1 MKISLNWLQDFVTF
15 SVADPMEI
23 ARRITA
29 TTAEVDEVEIQGVL
43 LDNCC
48 VGEILSVAKH
58 PDADRLSVCEVRT
71 DQGTKNVVCGG
82 TNLRSGM
89 QVAFAHVGARVR
101 WHGDELVTLERAK
114 IRGQES
120 EGMICAAEELGIESL
135 YPAKPEDGER
145 PIVDLTPSHLQTGA
159 PLREALGLNDTVL
172 HIDNHAIT
180 HRADLFSHVGFA
192 RECVATG
199 LATWKESAKPR
210 KPRFGTK
217 PLPLAF
223 RNDVPTLI
231 PRYCSC
237 LLSIDGIGT
246 TPEWMK
252 RRLEA
257 TGWRSVSLPVDITN
271 YVSMELGMPLHS
283 FDADDFHGTVIM
295 RTSRKG
301 ESIVTLDGIER
312 ALPDGALVLS
322 DDQGIF
328 DLLGIMGGLRSS
340 TKESTRHVYL
350 HSAIADPV
358 FIRRAVIATGHRT
371 DAATTYEK
379 GIPRIRA
386 KEGFLRALEL
396 FLQLA
401 PGAKIVSEMQE
412 EGDDS
417 EAPTIHVE
425 AARVTRLLGDEIP
438 AATMAEILTALGC
451 SVKGG
456 KGKHPT
462 LSVVPPLYR
471 PDLKTQIDIAEEVG
485 RIYGYDR
492 IAPRMPVADTTPP
505 ARDTR
510 VNALRD
516 ALKQECYLELLPLSL
531 TGATLMQRAGLDPSQ
546 AITVQNAINDETSLL
561 HTSVVPALLDHAQRN
576 RLLMGE
582 RLKTFTVGHVFA
594 KGVPERTELALL
606 VGDAQAAH
614 AGDDALK
621 RDPLLLLKR
630 DLAMSLQLIGY
641 QTNDA
646 QLTQDLPAYAH
657 PGRAATL
664 GIGDTRIGTL
674 CEVHPD
680 IRERFELPGRT
691 AVAVLDLS
699 ALLSLA
705 PAPRIIRP
713 LPQFPA
719 IQYDV
724 TVTKRQTEP
733 IGPLLAQL
741 RKADPLLEQVEVV
754 DLYSGKPLTGGQYN
768 LTLRFTYRAPDR
780 TLTEEEAQAVHAKLS
795 QMVA

>member
-15 SVADPMEI
+15 TVTDPAEI

-29 TTAEVDEVEIQGVL
+29 TTAEVDEVEIQGTL
-43 LDNCC
+43 LDKCC
-48 VGEILSVAKH
+48 VGEILTVAKH

-71 DQGTKNVVCGG
+71 DDGTKRVVCGG
-82 TNLRSGM
+82 TNLRQGM

-101 WHGDELVTLERAK
+101 WHGDELVTLERAT

-120 EGMICAAEELGIESL
+120 EGMICAAEELGIASL

-145 PIVDLTPSHLQTGA
+145 PIVDLTPSRLQTGA
-159 PLREALGLNDTVL
+159 SLREALGLNDTVL
-172 HIDNHAIT
+172 HVDNHAIT

-199 LATWKESAKPR
+199 IATWKEAEKTK

-217 PLPLAF
+217 PLPF
-223 RNDVPTLI
+223 TFKNDVAALI

-283 FDADDFHGTVIM
+283 FDADDFHGTVVT

-312 ALPDGALVLS
+312 ALPDDAIVLS

-328 DLLGIMGGLRSS
+328 DLLGIMGGMRSS
-340 TKESTRHVYL
+340 TKETTRHVYL

-358 FIRRAVIATGHRT
+358 SIRRAVIATGHRT

-396 FLQLA
+396 FLQLV
-401 PGAKIVSEMQE
+401 PGAKIVSAMQE
-412 EGDDS
+412 EGDDG

-425 AARVTRLLGDEIP
+425 AARVTRLLGEEIP

-462 LSVVPPLYR
+462 LSVVPPLSR
-471 PDLKTQIDIAEEVG
+471 PDLKTQIDVAEEIG
-485 RIYGYDR
+485 RVYGYDR

-510 VNALRD
+510 INSLRD
-516 ALKQECYLELLPLSL
+516 TLKEERYLELLPLSL
-531 TGATLMQRAGLDPSQ
+531 SGATLMQRAGLDTAQ

-561 HTSVVPALLDHAQRN
+561 HTSLVPALLDHAQRN

-582 RLKTFTVGHVFA
+582 RLKTFTIGHVFRKA
-594 KGVPERTELALL
+594 MPERTELVLL
-606 VGDAQAAH
+606 VGDAQATQP
-614 AGDDALK
+614 GDDALK
-621 RDPLLLLKR
+621 HDPLLLLKR
-630 DLAMSLQLIGY
+630 DLVMSLQDIGY
-641 QTNDA
+641 ELHETQLA
-646 QLTQDLPAYAH
+646 QDVPPYAH
-657 PGRAATL
+657 PGRTAL
-664 GIGDTRIGTL
+664 LSIGDTRIGTL

-680 IRERFELPGRT
+680 SCERFELPGRT
-691 AVAVLDLS
+691 AVAVIDLS
-699 ALLSLA
+699 ALLNLM
-705 PAPRIIRP
+705 PTPRVIRP
-713 LPQFPA
+713 IAQFPS
-719 IQYDV
+719 IQYDL
-724 TVTKRQTEP
+724 TVTKKQADAV
-733 IGPLLAQL
+733 GPLLAKL
-741 RKADPLLEQVEVV
+741 RAADPLIEQVDVV

-795 QMVA
+795 QHLQ